1 MSHSVIKDG
10 PANLS
15 FSGGTNT
22 ISNFIAQN
30 QLQYFP
36 HKVSPFWPFRVIYL
50 FSVIPQHF
58 NVWLTA
64 MHIKAYIRI
73 ITKDA
78 HDSKQCRRCTR
89 YSTTIQRQDHCIET
103 RIDRTVTGNRIFQ
116 AHLKMQRK
124 GPTHCTCRVF
134 SLRIRTS

>member
-10 PANLS
+10 LANLS
-15 FSGGTNT
+15 ISGGTNT

-73 ITKDA
+73 IITKDA
-78 HDSKQCRRCTR
+78 HDSKRNVGDA
-89 YSTTIQRQDHCIET
+89 QDIAPPSSDQIT
-103 RIDRTVTGNRIFQ
+103 
-116 AHLKMQRK
+116 A
-124 GPTHCTCRVF
+124 
-134 SLRIRTS
+134 